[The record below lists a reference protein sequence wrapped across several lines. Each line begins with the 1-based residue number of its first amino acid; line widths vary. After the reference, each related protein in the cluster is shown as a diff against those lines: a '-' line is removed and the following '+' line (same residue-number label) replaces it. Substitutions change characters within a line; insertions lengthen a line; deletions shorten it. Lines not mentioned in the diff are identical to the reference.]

1 MKMMKTTASL
11 AAAALALSLAA
22 LARAGDEAG
31 KGPRET
37 TSTTVAGRKVTIEY
51 GRPPL
56 TGQTVDEIMG
66 RLPEE
71 KVWRCGVDRVTTLQT
86 EGDLL
91 IAGQKVPAGKYT
103 LYAHVPPGGPWAL
116 LVSSDQ
122 GTKLRDMFPEAL
134 DMPEELADQLWPQL
148 GFYEKIKAKEVAR
161 APLKK
166 GAAPKA
172 ALERFQ
178 ITLGAEAG
186 GAARLTLAWGEQSWS
201 AEIKAAK

>member
-1 MKMMKTTASL
+1 MMKKTTPL
-11 AAAALALSLAA
+11 AAALALATASLA
-22 LARAGDEAG
+22 LAGDEPT

-37 TSTTVAGRKVTIEY
+37 VGTTVGGKKVTIEY

-56 TGQTVDEIMG
+56 TGQTVDEIMS

-71 KVWRCGVDRVTTLQT
+71 KVWRAGVDRVTTFET
-86 EGDLL
+86 EGDVV

-103 LYAHVPPGGPWAL
+103 LYAHVPAGGPWSL

-122 GTKLRDMFPEAL
+122 GAKLKDIFPEAL
-134 DMPEELADQLWPQL
+134 EMPEELADQLWPQL
-148 GFYEKIKAKEVAR
+148 GLYEKIKAKEVAR

-166 GAAPKA
+166 GAAAKTPV
-172 ALERFQ
+172 ERFQ
-178 ITLGAEAG
+178 ITLGPETG
-186 GAARLTLAWGEQSWS
+186 GAALLTLAWGEQSWT